1 MKPAAAAA
9 VLLAAGFAARAEGAE
24 PLDGLYV
31 CEAGCRVT
39 DAAPSITIDG
49 DVALCTNELGGLYRG
64 KRLSA
69 TTIAC
74 FNKIG
79 ALSAD
84 GATIVWNS
92 GMVWRRAPR

>member
-1 MKPAAAAA
+1 VKSAAIA
-9 VLLAAGFAARAEGAE
+9 VLLLVADRSARGEDAAT
-24 PLDGLYV
+24 LDGLYV

-39 DAAPSITIDG
+39 DAAPSVQIEG
-49 DVALCTNELGGLYRG
+49 DVALCTNELGGLFRG

-69 TTIAC
+69 TTLAC

-84 GATIVWNS
+84 GAHIVWNS

>member
-1 MKPAAAAA
+1 MKPSAA
-9 VLLAAGFAARAEGAE
+9 VALLLVVGFAARAEGAE
-24 PLDGLYV
+24 ALDGFYV

-39 DAAPSITIDG
+39 DAAPSITIEG
-49 DVALCTNELGGLYRG
+49 DVALCTNELGGLFRG

-74 FNKIG
+74 FNKTG

-84 GATIVWNS
+84 GARIVWNS
-92 GMVWRRAPR
+92 GMVWRRTP